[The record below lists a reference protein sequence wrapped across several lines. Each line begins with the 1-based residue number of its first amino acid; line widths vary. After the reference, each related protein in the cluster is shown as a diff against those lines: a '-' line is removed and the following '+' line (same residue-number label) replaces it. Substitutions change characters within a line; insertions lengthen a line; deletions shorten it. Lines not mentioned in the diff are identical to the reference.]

1 MLSMFICYLC
11 RTIQCFTSSNYI
23 RIVNSVVA
31 MECWCLLL
39 RAVLRRRDTQFLFR
53 NPFKPK
59 LMARR
64 HFVCCG
70 RTYIRSFH
78 QDEIRCGMLKTIPKQ
93 TVEKKRVECIINN
106 DRVQ

>member
-1 MLSMFICYLC
+1 MFHIVKLHTYCG
-11 RTIQCFTSSNYI
+11 SS
-23 RIVNSVVA
+23 VDS

-70 RTYIRSFH
+70 RTFSRLFH
-78 QDEIRCGMLKTIPKQ
+78 QDENRCGMLKTIPKQ
-93 TVEKKRVECIINN
+93 TVEKKESSVL
-106 DRVQ
+106 

>member
-1 MLSMFICYLC
+1 MFHIVKLHTYCG
-11 RTIQCFTSSNYI
+11 SS
-23 RIVNSVVA
+23 VDS

-70 RTYIRSFH
+70 RTFSRLFH
-78 QDEIRCGMLKTIPKQ
+78 QDENRCGMLKTIPKQ
-93 TVEKKRVECIINN
+93 TVEKKKSRVYYK
-106 DRVQ
+106 